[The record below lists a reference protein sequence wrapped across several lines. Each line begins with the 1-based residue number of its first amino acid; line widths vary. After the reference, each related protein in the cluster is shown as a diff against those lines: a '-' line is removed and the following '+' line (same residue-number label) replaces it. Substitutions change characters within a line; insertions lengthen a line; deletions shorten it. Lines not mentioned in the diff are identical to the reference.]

1 MFFYWANHI
10 AFTFFSGLLQAVK
23 GKLLLIPLEAGCIWA
38 VGSKLIQICDYL
50 GVHPNQKVC
59 STGNHITGA
68 LDDVY

>member
-1 MFFYWANHI
+1 M
-10 AFTFFSGLLQAVK
+10 K

>member
-1 MFFYWANHI
+1 MFFLLGKSHCIHI
-10 AFTFFSGLLQAVK
+10 FSGLLQAVK